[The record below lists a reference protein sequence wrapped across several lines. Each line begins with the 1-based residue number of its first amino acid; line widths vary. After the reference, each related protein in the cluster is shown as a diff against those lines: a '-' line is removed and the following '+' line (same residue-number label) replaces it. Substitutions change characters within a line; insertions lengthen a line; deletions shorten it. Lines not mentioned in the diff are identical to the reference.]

1 MSPPGEESSGRGDD
15 SAESGASDD
24 SHVDPSEA
32 FAALSD
38 PLRVD
43 ILRALAAFH
52 RESGPGPIGF
62 ADLRKRV
69 DVRDSGRFR
78 YHLNELRDHFVR
90 KADGGYRLTHAG
102 IEIVAAILAGT
113 YTERGSMGP
122 EPLDSVCSLCDAS
135 AVAVYEDGYCAVSC
149 ENDHPLFHWSVP
161 PAAAADAS
169 LPEVVSRAELFA
181 RQAIERTL
189 AGVCPKCSAPVDPA
203 IVEDD
208 AAPTP
213 RLRARCDTC
222 GATMA
227 GPVGFCLLVDPAVES
242 FYRRHDRPLDDLYVW
257 EPAFVADDSTV
268 SVAATDP
275 LRVEI
280 SVTLDDE
287 TLAVSVDEAGRVS
300 VDQSDHPS
308 TDQSDR
314 PSTDEPSRGSE

>member
-1 MSPPGEESSGRGDD
+1 MSPSGEESSGRGDD

-52 RESGPGPIGF
+52 RESAAESVGF
-62 ADLRKRV
+62 AELRKRV

-90 KADGGYRLTHAG
+90 KDGGGYRLTHAG
-102 IEIVAAILAGT
+102 IKIVAAILAGT
-113 YTERGSMGP
+113 YTDRGSIGP
-122 EPLDSVCSLCDAS
+122 EPLDSDCSHCDAR

-149 ENDHPLFHWSVP
+149 ENDHTLFAWSVP
-161 PAAAADAS
+161 PAAATDAS
-169 LPEVVSRAELFA
+169 LPEIVSHAELFA

-189 AGVCPKCSAPVDPA
+189 AGICPKCSAPVDPA
-203 IVEDD
+203 VVEDET
-208 AAPTP
+208 APTP
-213 RLRARCDTC
+213 RLRTRCDTC

-280 SVTLDDE
+280 SVTLDAE
-287 TLAVSVDEAGRVS
+287 TLTVSVDEAGRVS
-300 VDQSDHPS
+300 VDESDHAS
-308 TDQSDR
+308 A
-314 PSTDEPSRGSE
+314 DESSRGDE